1 MIDSPKNAEEFVELV
16 ASLRFDD
23 AFNPYSDLC
32 SNFDQPDAAEIRRQN
47 LLVVLEA
54 AIDRGVDSIWVAR
67 DLGYRG
73 GRRTGLA
80 LTDEVHLT
88 SHADLLGTAPLP
100 RSTTGPVVAERT
112 ASVIWQM
119 LMAIKQPMFLW
130 NVFPLHP
137 HVAGDPLSNRCHTRS
152 ERLACRHVMIGLIQ
166 LLSPRRIL
174 AIGRDAQLAL
184 EDLGVAAEKVRH
196 PSYGGQAEFIE
207 GVCTHYGLAR
217 PEEKH
222 GALPLFA

>member
-1 MIDSPKNAEEFVELV
+1 MSDYPQNAAEFVELV
-16 ASLRFDD
+16 AGLRFED

-32 SNFDQPDAAEIRRQN
+32 SDFDRPDAAQIRRHN
-47 LLVVLEA
+47 LVMVLEA
-54 AIDRGVDSIWVAR
+54 AIARGVDSIWVAR

-88 SHADLLGTAPLP
+88 AHADLLGTPPLS
-100 RSTTGPVVAERT
+100 RSTNGPVVAERT
-112 ASVIWQM
+112 ATVIWQM
-119 LMAIKQPMFLW
+119 LIAIRQPVFLW

-137 HVAGDPLSNRCHTRS
+137 HAAGDPMSNRCHTRS
-152 ERLACRHVMIGLIQ
+152 ERLACRHVMIGLIH
-166 LLSPRRIL
+166 LLSPQRVL

-184 EDLGVAAEKVRH
+184 EDLGVTAEKVRH

-207 GVCTHYGLAR
+207 GVSTHYGLGVADKQ
-217 PEEKH
+217 ETF
-222 GALPLFA
+222 PLFA

>member
-1 MIDSPKNAEEFVELV
+1 MNDHPQSAAEFVELV
-16 ASLRFDD
+16 ADLRFED

-32 SNFDQPDAAEIRRQN
+32 SDFDRPDAAQIRRHN
-47 LLVVLEA
+47 LTMVLEA

-80 LTDEVHLT
+80 LTDEVHL
-88 SHADLLGTAPLP
+88 SAHADLLGTPPLS
-100 RSTTGPVVAERT
+100 RSTNGPAVAERT
-112 ASVIWQM
+112 ATVIWQM
-119 LMAIKQPMFLW
+119 LIAIRQPVFLW

-137 HVAGDPLSNRCHTRS
+137 HAAGDPMSNRCHTRS
-152 ERLACRHVMIGLIQ
+152 ERLACRHVMVGLIQ
-166 LLSPRRIL
+166 LLLPQRVL

-207 GVCTHYGLAR
+207 GVRNRYGLAASDKQ
-217 PEEKH
+217 ETF
-222 GALPLFA
+222 PLFA